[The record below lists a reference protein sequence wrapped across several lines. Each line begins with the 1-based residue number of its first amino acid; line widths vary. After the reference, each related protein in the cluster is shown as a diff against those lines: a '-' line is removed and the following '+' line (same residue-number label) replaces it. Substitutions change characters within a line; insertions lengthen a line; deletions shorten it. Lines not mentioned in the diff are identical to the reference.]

1 MNPIALQRGRDP
13 GATLAKSLFLFLCVR
28 RTGRTGRT
36 ERELPFWM
44 RRRSDASFKRLAQG
58 PVES

>member
-1 MNPIALQRGRDP
+1 MNPIPLQRGRDP

-36 ERELPFWM
+36 GGTEGKLQFWM
-44 RRRSDASFKRLAQG
+44 
-58 PVES
+58 